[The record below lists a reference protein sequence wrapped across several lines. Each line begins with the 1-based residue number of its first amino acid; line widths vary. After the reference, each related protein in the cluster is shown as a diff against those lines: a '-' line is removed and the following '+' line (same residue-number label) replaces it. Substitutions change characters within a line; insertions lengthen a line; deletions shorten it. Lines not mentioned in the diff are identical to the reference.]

1 MSSRTPRRQRVPW
14 CCAPAARTRR
24 LSCPFAGLSQLLR
37 PALADALDLP
47 IEHQRVL
54 DRAVRIGVSPRPG
67 DPLIAM
73 AVLALLELLS
83 RDQLL
88 VLVQDDMQWIDQSS
102 FEVLAFVGRRAADLR
117 MATVAATRE
126 LTASPA
132 PGTTVVELGPLPPA
146 DAQILLD
153 AHATGL
159 DPMLRQAILLK
170 AEGNPLALVELPHA
184 LRGASAEAAL
194 ADTLPV
200 TTRIRES
207 FANRLDQLP
216 GSGRTLLLL
225 AACLESG
232 ELAELAAAAR
242 ALDVDLAQLDA
253 AQRLDLIRLDDQVVR
268 FTHPIIASVVVA
280 QASPGELRE
289 AHRWLAQT
297 LMHQPVRALRHR
309 AAAETVADEALAADL
324 ESGAASLTAAAGSAA
339 MAATLERAASLSV
352 DPVAKAR
359 RLAAAADASRAAGR
373 YRAAEALLARVD
385 VSIADARTR
394 LSVDS
399 QRASHQFDGGNV
411 DTALGMLVKVLEHG
425 VELGRQ
431 ETIRPAAIAGLAR
444 WLSGNR
450 TYDADLRRLLQHLDQ
465 RADATTPA
473 LAVMALA
480 AADTTSDPAGILA
493 ALFAAAAGASAHGAS
508 QLSTIATADTR
519 AWELARL
526 ADAALVVDAI
536 EPAQQLAR
544 LASETLRNLGSFGA
558 LATVLATQCHAEFSA
573 GNWLAAAELAQEVL
587 DIASV
592 IGHRR
597 QAAFVNATLAYIA
610 AAQGRTEDAQRLR
623 LQVVAWAR
631 PRNHR
636 LMTALASW
644 TQLLTAL
651 AGGEADLAAQ
661 AVSAMRPV
669 RGHDSTE
676 DGAADD
682 GEVLVASA
690 CPDVVEALVRAGR
703 VDEAQRV
710 VRWVRARVQRWPSPT
725 LAAQAANA
733 QAVFTE
739 FAGAPPDDI
748 DAAYEQAIAAVEA
761 RNGFQQARVML
772 LYGAWLRRS
781 RRPSQARPY
790 LIRAEESF
798 AAVGAVPWLDRAR
811 AELRASGQP
820 RSVAR
825 AAEPPSIT
833 PPLRAAP
840 APGRRDDLIEELTA
854 QEQLVVELAA
864 EGLSNR
870 QIGERLFL
878 SPRTVGSH
886 LYKAFPKLGV
896 SNRAQLRAALDS
908 TRAAPLTERAAFAG
922 LSGEL
927 EPVDVDEVLAGSA
940 DKLEVDGMDSGDRR
954 HVRRHRSPGL
964 PRPGAGDREAADA
977 RAGRRVQMHLD
988 QAADAVRSPGR
999 HPGDELGQGRRA
1011 EVDSVIAQP
1020 VPVADPTDVLT
1031 AARVGRRL
1039 GRGAELGGES
1049 LGLYRC
1055 SGRRRA
1061 GGSRRRR
1068 RGGRR
1073 RRRRCRRRG

>member
-1 MSSRTPRRQRVPW
+1 MPLRAW
-14 CCAPAARTRR
+14 AGIGPATVTSTGPGLIGRDHELALGREALAAGTSVRHVVYVGGPGSGKTAVLDELANTAQATGALVLR
-24 LSCPFAGLSQLLR
+24 ADGAHAEAQLPFAGLSQLLR

-54 DRAVRIGVSPRPG
+54 DRAVRIGVSPRLG

-88 VLVQDDMQWIDQSS
+88 VLVHDDMQWIDQSS
-102 FEVLAFVGRRAADLR
+102 SEVLAFVRRRAADLR
-117 MATVAATRE
+117 MATLAATRE

-132 PGTTVVELGPLPPA
+132 PGTTVVELGPLCPA

-159 DPMLRQAILLK
+159 DPMLRQAILLE

-184 LRGASAEAAL
+184 LKGASAEAAI

-216 GSGRTLLLL
+216 RSGRALLLL

-242 ALDVDLAQLDA
+242 TVDVDLAQLDA
-253 AQRLDLIRLDDQVVR
+253 AQRLDLIRVDDQVVR

-289 AHRWLAQT
+289 AHRCLAQT
-297 LMHQPVRALRHR
+297 LVHQPARALRHR
-309 AAAETVADEALAADL
+309 AAAETVADEALAAEL
-324 ESGAASLTAAAGSAA
+324 EFAAASLTVAAGSTA

-373 YRAAEALLARVD
+373 YGAAEVLLARVD

-399 QRASHQFDGGNV
+399 QRASHQFDEGNV

-465 RADATTPA
+465 RVDTTTPA
-473 LAVMALA
+473 LAVMALVG
-480 AADTTSDPAGILA
+480 ADTTSDPAGVMA

-508 QLSTIATADTR
+508 QLGTIATADTR

-544 LASETLRNLGSFGA
+544 RASETLRNLGSFGA
-558 LATVLATQCHAEFSA
+558 LATALATQCHAEFSV

-610 AAQGRTEDAQRLR
+610 AAQGRTENAQRLR

-651 AGGEADLAAQ
+651 ADGEADLAAQ

-669 RGHDSTE
+669 RGQVNSGDDE
-676 DGAADD
+676 ADG

-703 VDEAQRV
+703 VDDAQRV
-710 VRWVRARVQRWPSPT
+710 VRWVRARIQRWPSPT
-725 LAAQAANA
+725 LAAQAAHA
-733 QAVFTE
+733 HAVFTE
-739 FAGAPPDDI
+739 FAGAPPADI
-748 DAAYEQAIAAVEA
+748 DAAYEQAIAVEA
-761 RNGFQQARVML
+761 RSGFQQARVML

-781 RRPSQARPY
+781 RRPSQARAY

-798 AAVGAVPWLDRAR
+798 AAVGALPWLDRAR

-820 RSVAR
+820 RSVA
-825 AAEPPSIT
+825 EPP
-833 PPLRAAP
+833 RP
-840 APGRRDDLIEELTA
+840 APDTAATDAAQSAADGGTPRPNHDLIDDLTA
-854 QEQLVVELAA
+854 QERLVVELAA
-864 EGLSNR
+864 AGLSNR

-908 TRAAPLTERAAFAG
+908 TR
-922 LSGEL
+922 
-927 EPVDVDEVLAGSA
+927 
-940 DKLEVDGMDSGDRR
+940 GM
-954 HVRRHRSPGL
+954 HR
-964 PRPGAGDREAADA
+964 
-977 RAGRRVQMHLD
+977 
-988 QAADAVRSPGR
+988 
-999 HPGDELGQGRRA
+999 
-1011 EVDSVIAQP
+1011 
-1020 VPVADPTDVLT
+1020 
-1031 AARVGRRL
+1031 
-1039 GRGAELGGES
+1039 
-1049 LGLYRC
+1049 
-1055 SGRRRA
+1055 
-1061 GGSRRRR
+1061 
-1068 RGGRR
+1068 
-1073 RRRRCRRRG
+1073 